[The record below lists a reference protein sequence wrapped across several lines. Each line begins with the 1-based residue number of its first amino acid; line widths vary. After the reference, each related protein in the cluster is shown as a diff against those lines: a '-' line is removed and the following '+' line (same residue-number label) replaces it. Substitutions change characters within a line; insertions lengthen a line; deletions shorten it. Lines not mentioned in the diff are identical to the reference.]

1 MVLPGRQFG
10 IDGFWPGY
18 RSSTGDFS
26 LTAGPYEPAPN
37 ANNDLDNDDNG
48 TRQADA
54 DSDFNIVSSLIE
66 LRPNSEPDTADDGD
80 GRDSNLT
87 IDFGIF
93 RPAVVGDTV
102 WSDRNG
108 NGQQDAEEPGV
119 ANVRVTLY
127 YVGTDG
133 IANTAD
139 DIEVGTRLTDSSGF
153 YEFTDLLPG
162 DYYLV
167 FSELPAG
174 ARFTI
179 ANASDEALDSDVD
192 VVNGMTAVF
201 SLIGVTTDWD
211 WDAGLILPAS
221 VGDRVWLDA
230 NGNGVQDSG
239 ESGIEGVTVRLTG
252 TDIDGNTVDLTRV
265 TDANGNYRFDNLQPG
280 TYTITVT
287 PPTGYV
293 ITAANRGSNDST
305 DSDIDSSGATDSFTV
320 LGGDVVLTWDAGLY
334 QPASI
339 GNFVWEDLNGNG
351 VQETGEAGIDGVT
364 VTLNG
369 TTGAGVTVNLT
380 TTTSSGGVYLF
391 DNLQPGTY
399 TITVTPPTGYVITAA
414 KIGAVTTT
422 PIRTSSRSPVPP
434 PPSLSRVA
442 LPI

>member
-1 MVLPGRQFG
+1 
-10 IDGFWPGY
+10 
-18 RSSTGDFS
+18 
-26 LTAGPYEPAPN
+26 
-37 ANNDLDNDDNG
+37 
-48 TRQADA
+48 
-54 DSDFNIVSSLIE
+54 
-66 LRPNSEPDTADDGD
+66 
-80 GRDSNLT
+80 
-87 IDFGIF
+87 
-93 RPAVVGDTV
+93 
-102 WSDRNG
+102 
-108 NGQQDAEEPGV
+108 QDAEEPGV

-133 IANTAD
+133 IAGTAD
-139 DIEVGTRLTDSSGF
+139 DVEVGRRLTNSNGF

-167 FSELPAG
+167 FSELPVG
-174 ARFTI
+174 ARFTAADQGADDTI
-179 ANASDEALDSDVD
+179 DSDADPVTG
-192 VVNGMTAVF
+192 VTAVF
-201 SLIGVTTDWD
+201 SIESGTITWD
-211 WDAGLILPAS
+211 WDAGLLLPAS
-221 VGDRVWLDA
+221 VGDRVWLDT
-230 NGNGVQDSG
+230 NGDGVQDSG
-239 ESGIEGVTVRLTG
+239 ERGIEGVTVRLTG

-280 TYTITVT
+280 TYMITVT

-339 GNFVWEDLNGNG
+339 GNFVWEDVNGNG
-351 VQETGEAGIDGVT
+351 VQDAGEPGIDGVT

-380 TTTSSGGVYLF
+380 TTTSSGGVYRF

-414 KIGAVTTT
+414 NRGSDDNTDSDIDPVTGATTT
-422 PIRTSSRSPVPP
+422 FSLTSGATDLTWDAGLYKPAT
-434 PPSLSRVA
+434 LGNRVW
-442 LPI
+442 